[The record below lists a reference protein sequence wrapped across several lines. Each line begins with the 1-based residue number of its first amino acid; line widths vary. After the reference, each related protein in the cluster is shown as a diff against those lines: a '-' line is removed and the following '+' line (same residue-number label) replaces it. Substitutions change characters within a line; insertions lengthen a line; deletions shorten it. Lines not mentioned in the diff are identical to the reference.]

1 MTYTD
6 FQDMGAHLT
15 KQGWDY
21 ARGMLEQGFNPAYAI
36 KEAENFESA
45 LKIGVDTKEVIYDQ
59 KSA

>member
-1 MTYTD
+1 
-6 FQDMGAHLT
+6 
-15 KQGWDY
+15 
-21 ARGMLEQGFNPAYAI
+21 MLEQGFNPAYAI